1 MKSGSDN
8 FRESSIQG
16 IIARLKERGQ
26 EMLIY
31 EPQCIGDSFDG
42 VPVTHDLASF
52 KAACDLILANR
63 MAGELCDVQE
73 KVFTRDLWQRD

>member
-26 EMLIY
+26 DMLIY
-31 EPQCIGDSFDG
+31 EPRCQDEAFDG
-42 VPVTHDLASF
+42 VPVTRDLDAF
-52 KAACDLILANR
+52 KESADVILANR
-63 MAGELCDVQE
+63 MSNELHDVRV
-73 KVFTRDLWQRD
+73 KVFTRDLWKRD